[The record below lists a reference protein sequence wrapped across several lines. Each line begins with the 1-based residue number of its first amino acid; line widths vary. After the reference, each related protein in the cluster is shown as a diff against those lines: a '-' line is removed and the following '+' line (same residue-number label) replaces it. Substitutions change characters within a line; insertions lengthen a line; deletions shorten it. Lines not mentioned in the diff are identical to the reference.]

1 MHASRLNRA
10 WLLLLA
16 ITGVTFWMGESGSSV
31 GSLGVALAVLGQALA
46 KGLLVALEFLELRE
60 APALWRWLVIGWLVL
75 VLGLI
80 VLAYAL
86 GLQGIPSGG
95 R

>member
-16 ITGVTFWMGESGSSV
+16 ITGVTFWMGESGSAV
-31 GSLGVALAVLGQALA
+31 GSLMVALAVLGQAFV
-46 KGLLVALEFLELRE
+46 KGMVVALEFLELRE
-60 APALWRWLVIGWLVL
+60 APALWRWLIAGWLVL
-75 VLGLI
+75 VLGLV

-86 GLQGIPSGG
+86 GLPKA
-95 R
+95 